1 MKNFLLKRGES
12 PPKGSNRFHLITYF
26 SILLPFN
33 SDPES
38 EDIIIQ
44 LLELNL
50 LLTCL
55 LMSIAPFMYG
65 EIIISLESMIVYFLR
80 KMM

>member
-1 MKNFLLKRGES
+1 MKIVKWGDS
-12 PPKGSNRFHLITYF
+12 PPISQNRFHLISYF

-33 SDPES
+33 SDPEG
-38 EDIIIQ
+38 EDIIIE

-55 LMSIAPFMYG
+55 LMSIVPFPYG
-65 EIIISLESMIVYFLR
+65 EIIISLESVIVYFIR
-80 KMM
+80 KMV